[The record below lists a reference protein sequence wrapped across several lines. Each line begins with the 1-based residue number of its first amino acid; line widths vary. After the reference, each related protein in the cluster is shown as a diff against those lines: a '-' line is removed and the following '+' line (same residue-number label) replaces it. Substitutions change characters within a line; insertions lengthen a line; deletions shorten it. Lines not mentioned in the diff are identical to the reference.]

1 MKEGDDMKRNQK
13 IAYLFIA
20 PSSLILI
27 IFVFVPLF
35 SAFYIS
41 MTNMDIYMNEYHTI
55 GIENYV
61 RMLSDSRV
69 WNATKNTIVFTV
81 IEVPLQILLSLL
93 MLFLM
98 LGNNRFHKLLRTV
111 FYIPYVCSMTAI
123 SIMWSMILNKNSG
136 MVAFMLS
143 RVGIEIPNLLATEG
157 YAMGTVIAVSVWK
170 NFGYTLT
177 LLTAAALGV
186 SQSLYEAAEIDGA
199 SWFTKF
205 IYVTIPG
212 IRQTIAFCLVTTLIT
227 ALQVFDQIYV
237 LTQGGPLFSTETLV
251 GYIFERGF
259 RTAPFDVGYA
269 TSVAVYLFF
278 MIAIVTF
285 VLRKYSTRKEEEV

>member
-1 MKEGDDMKRNQK
+1 MKRNQK

-35 SAFYIS
+35 EAFMIS
-41 MTNMDIYMNEYHTI
+41 LTNMDIYMNEYHFI
-55 GIENYV
+55 SMDNYV
-61 RMLSDSRV
+61 RMLADSRV
-69 WNATKNTIVFTV
+69 WNATKNTVVYTLA
-81 IEVPLQILLSLL
+81 EVPLQIFISLL
-93 MLFLM
+93 MLFFM
-98 LGNNRFHKLLRTV
+98 LSNNRFHKLLRTV

-136 MVAFMLS
+136 MVAFLLG
-143 RVGIEIPNLLATEG
+143 RIGIEIPNLLATEG

-170 NFGYTLT
+170 MFGYTLT

-199 SWFTKF
+199 SWFSKF
-205 IYVTIPG
+205 VYVTIPG
-212 IRQTIAFCLVTTLIT
+212 IRQTIAFCLVTTLIS

-237 LTQGGPLFSTETLV
+237 LTQGGPLYSTETLV

-259 RTAPFDVGYA
+259 KTAPFDVGYA
-269 TSVAVYLFF
+269 TAVAVYLFIL
-278 MIAIVTF
+278 IAIITF
-285 VLRKYSTRKEEEV
+285 ILRKYSIGREVDE

>member
-1 MKEGDDMKRNQK
+1 MKRNQK

-35 SAFYIS
+35 EAFMIS
-41 MTNMDIYMNEYHTI
+41 LTNMDIYMNEYHFI
-55 GIENYV
+55 GMDNYV
-61 RMLSDSRV
+61 RMLADSRV
-69 WNATKNTIVFTV
+69 WNATKNTIVYTLA
-81 IEVPLQILLSLL
+81 EVPLQIIISLL
-93 MLFLM
+93 MLFFM
-98 LGNNRFHKLLRTV
+98 LSNNRFHKLLRTV

-136 MVAFMLS
+136 MVAFLLG
-143 RVGIEIPNLLATEG
+143 RIGIEIPNLLATVG

-170 NFGYTLT
+170 MFGYTLT

-199 SWFTKF
+199 SWFAKF

-212 IRQTIAFCLVTTLIT
+212 IRQTIAFCLVTTLIS

-237 LTQGGPLFSTETLV
+237 LTQGGPLYSTETLV

-259 RTAPFDVGYA
+259 KTAPFDVGYA

-278 MIAIVTF
+278 LIAIITF
-285 VLRKYSTRKEEEV
+285 ILRKYSIGREGNE

>member
-1 MKEGDDMKRNQK
+1 MKRNQK

-41 MTNMDIYMNEYHTI
+41 MTNMDIYMNEYRTI

-69 WNATKNTIVFTV
+69 WNATKNTIVFTA
-81 IEVPLQILLSLL
+81 IEVPFQIFISLL

-136 MVAFMLS
+136 MVAYMLS
-143 RVGIEIPNLLATEG
+143 RIGIEIPNLLATEG

-278 MIAIVTF
+278 MIAIITF
-285 VLRKYSTRKEEEV
+285 ILRKYSTRKEEEV

>member
-1 MKEGDDMKRNQK
+1 MKRNQK

-20 PSSLILI
+20 PSSIILI
-27 IFVFVPLF
+27 VFVFVPLF
-35 SAFYIS
+35 EAFMIS
-41 MTNMDIYMNEYHTI
+41 LTNMDIYMNEYHFI
-55 GIENYV
+55 SIDNYV
-61 RMLSDSRV
+61 RMLADSRV
-69 WNATKNTIVFTV
+69 WNATKNTIVYTLA
-81 IEVPLQILLSLL
+81 EVPLQIFISLL
-93 MLFLM
+93 MLFFM
-98 LGNNRFHKLLRTV
+98 LGNNRFHKLLRTI

-136 MVAFMLS
+136 MVAFLLS
-143 RVGIEIPNLLATEG
+143 RIGIEIPNLLATEG

-170 NFGYTLT
+170 MFGYTLT

-205 IYVTIPG
+205 IFVTIPG
-212 IRQTIAFCLVTTLIT
+212 IRPTIAFCLVTTLIT

-237 LTQGGPLFSTETLV
+237 LTQGGPLYSTETLV

-259 RTAPFDVGYA
+259 KTAPFDVGYA

-278 MIAIVTF
+278 LIAIITF
-285 VLRKYSTRKEEEV
+285 VLRKYSIGREVDE

>member
-1 MKEGDDMKRNQK
+1 MKRNQK

-35 SAFYIS
+35 EAFFIS
-41 MTNMDIYMNEYHTI
+41 LTNMDIYMNGYSFI
-55 GIENYV
+55 GFENYG
-61 RMLSDSRV
+61 RILADSRV
-69 WNATKNTIVFTV
+69 WNATKNTIVYTAL
-81 IEVPLQILLSLL
+81 EVPLQILLSLL
-93 MLFLM
+93 ILLLM
-98 LGNNRFHKLLRTV
+98 LGNNKFHKFLRTV

-136 MVAFMLS
+136 MVAFLLG
-143 RVGIEIPNLLATEG
+143 RIGIEIPNLLGTEG

-170 NFGYTLT
+170 SFGYTLT
-177 LLTAAALGV
+177 LLSAAALGV

-199 SWFTKF
+199 PWFKKF

-212 IRQTIAFCLVTTLIT
+212 IRETIAFCMVTTLIT

-237 LTQGGPLFSTETLV
+237 LTQGGPLYSTETLV

-259 RTAPFDVGYA
+259 KTAPFDVGYA

-278 MIAIVTF
+278 LIAIITF
-285 VLRKYSTRKEEEV
+285 VLRRYSTRREGE

>member
-1 MKEGDDMKRNQK
+1 MKKNQK

-35 SAFYIS
+35 EAFMIS
-41 MTNMDIYMNEYHTI
+41 LTNMDIYMNEYHFI
-55 GIENYV
+55 GMNNYV
-61 RMLSDSRV
+61 RMLADSRV
-69 WNATKNTIVFTV
+69 WNATKNTIVYTV
-81 IEVPLQILLSLL
+81 AEVPLQIFISLL
-93 MLFLM
+93 MLFFM
-98 LGNNRFHKLLRTV
+98 LSNNRFHKFLRTV

-136 MVAFMLS
+136 MVAYLLG

-157 YAMGTVIAVSVWK
+157 YAMGTVISVSVWK
-170 NFGYTLT
+170 MFGYTLT

-237 LTQGGPLFSTETLV
+237 LTQGGPLYSTETLV

-259 RTAPFDVGYA
+259 KTAPFDVGYA

-278 MIAIVTF
+278 LIAIITF
-285 VLRKYSTRKEEEV
+285 VLRKYSTGREADE

>member
-1 MKEGDDMKRNQK
+1 MKRNQK
-13 IAYLFIA
+13 IAYLFIL

-35 SAFYIS
+35 ETFFIS
-41 MTNMDIYMNEYHTI
+41 LNNMDIYMNGYNFI
-55 GIENYV
+55 GFDNYM
-61 RMLSDSRV
+61 RILEDSRV
-69 WNATKNTIVFTV
+69 WNATKNTIVYTV
-81 IEVPLQILLSLL
+81 VEVPLQIALSLL
-93 MLFLM
+93 ILLLM
-98 LGNNRFHKLLRTV
+98 LGNNKFHKFLRTV

-136 MVAFMLS
+136 MVAFLLG
-143 RVGIEIPNLLATEG
+143 RIGIEIPNLLGTEG

-170 NFGYTLT
+170 SFGYTLT
-177 LLTAAALGV
+177 LLSAAALGV

-199 SWFTKF
+199 SWFKKF

-212 IRQTIAFCLVTTLIT
+212 IRETIAFCLVTTLIT

-237 LTQGGPLFSTETLV
+237 LTQGGPLYSTETLV

-259 RTAPFDVGYA
+259 KTAPFDVGYA

-278 MIAIVTF
+278 LIAIVTF
-285 VLRKYSTRKEEEV
+285 VLRKYSTRREEE

>member
-1 MKEGDDMKRNQK
+1 MKRNQK

-35 SAFYIS
+35 EAFMIS
-41 MTNMDIYMNEYHTI
+41 LTNMDIYMNEYHFI
-55 GIENYV
+55 GMDNYV
-61 RMLSDSRV
+61 RMLADSRV
-69 WNATKNTIVFTV
+69 WNATKNTIVYTLA
-81 IEVPLQILLSLL
+81 EVPLQIFISLL
-93 MLFLM
+93 MLFFM
-98 LGNNRFHKLLRTV
+98 LSNNRFHKLLRTV

-136 MVAFMLS
+136 MVAFLLG
-143 RVGIEIPNLLATEG
+143 RIGIEIPNLLATEG

-170 NFGYTLT
+170 MFGYTLT

-199 SWFTKF
+199 SWFAKF

-212 IRQTIAFCLVTTLIT
+212 IRQTIAFCLVTTLIS

-237 LTQGGPLFSTETLV
+237 LTQGGPLYSTETLV

-259 RTAPFDVGYA
+259 KTAPFDVGYA

-278 MIAIVTF
+278 LIAIITF
-285 VLRKYSTRKEEEV
+285 ILRKYSIGREGNE